1 MKGEFKLY
9 QSQKVE
15 GTKRSGG
22 RAFGTRA
29 SLVSLNKD
37 SVGALGRRRGRVR
50 SWRLQPGVC
59 DMGLVIRWKFVKF
72 AN

>member
-37 SVGALGRRRGRVR
+37 SLGGFGAQVGTCAVLAAAAWRVR
-50 SWRLQPGVC
+50 YGFGNPVE
-59 DMGLVIRWKFVKF
+59 IR
-72 AN
+72 

>member
-37 SVGALGRRRGRVR
+37 SLGGFGAQVGTCAVLAAA
-50 SWRLQPGVC
+50 
-59 DMGLVIRWKFVKF
+59 I
-72 AN
+72 